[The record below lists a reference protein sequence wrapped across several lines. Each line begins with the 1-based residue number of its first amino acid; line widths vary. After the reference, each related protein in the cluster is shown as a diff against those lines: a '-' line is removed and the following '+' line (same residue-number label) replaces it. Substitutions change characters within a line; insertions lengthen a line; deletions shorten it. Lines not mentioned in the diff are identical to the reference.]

1 MLVYFGRQ
9 AKKRDTQKT
18 MNFVHLQKGR
28 RNTMRLID
36 ADALKNALIECTPYA
51 IDPVYRNTNSNIDMF
66 TAMEILDELPTIDA
80 MPVVRCKD
88 CKHYNTI
95 GCSKGFGWCENI
107 DRGTSDN
114 FYCANGKQLKRELE
128 APLEEEL

>member
-1 MLVYFGRQ
+1 
-9 AKKRDTQKT
+9 
-18 MNFVHLQKGR
+18 
-28 RNTMRLID
+28 MRLID

-66 TAMEILDELPTIDA
+66 TAMEILDELSTIDA
-80 MPVVRCKD
+80 VPVVRCKD

-114 FYCANGKQLKRELE
+114 FYCANGKQLNKES
-128 APLEEEL
+128 EEKIY

>member
-1 MLVYFGRQ
+1 
-9 AKKRDTQKT
+9 
-18 MNFVHLQKGR
+18 
-28 RNTMRLID
+28 MRLID

-66 TAMEILDELPTIDA
+66 TIMDILDELPTIEA
-80 MPVVRCKD
+80 IPVVRCKD
-88 CKHYNTI
+88 CKYYDTI

-114 FYCANGKQLKRELE
+114 FYCANGKQLNKEEVQTDLKR
-128 APLEEEL
+128 

>member
-1 MLVYFGRQ
+1 
-9 AKKRDTQKT
+9 
-18 MNFVHLQKGR
+18 
-28 RNTMRLID
+28 MRLID

-95 GCSKGFGWCENI
+95 GCSKGFGWCENA
-107 DRGTSDN
+107 DRGVCDD
-114 FYCANGKQLKRELE
+114 FYCADGRRLEVEGKVNE
-128 APLEEEL
+128 

>member
-1 MLVYFGRQ
+1 
-9 AKKRDTQKT
+9 
-18 MNFVHLQKGR
+18 
-28 RNTMRLID
+28 MRLID

-80 MPVVRCKD
+80 VPVVRCKD

-95 GCSKGFGWCENI
+95 GCSKGFGWCEKMDI
-107 DRGTSDN
+107 GASDN
-114 FYCANGKQLKRELE
+114 FYCANGKQLNKES
-128 APLEEEL
+128 EENNYGK